1 VLILNKEFLK
11 IIGKCLGYMVKTP
24 YLYVVKGLVRCLPQR
39 IKNYNMNTIYNN
51 FAASKMSNNPKF
63 EVIVSFTD
71 FLGKTHN
78 IVCRNRKKLAEAN
91 QFLKMFKSETVRINS
106 ILSEYPVVMG
116 KFPKKYHSE
125 IKRELATAGFS
136 TVSNFLI
143 GK

>member
-1 VLILNKEFLK
+1 
-11 IIGKCLGYMVKTP
+11 MS
-24 YLYVVKGLVRCLPQR
+24 
-39 IKNYNMNTIYNN
+39 TIYNN

-125 IKRELATAGFS
+125 IKMELATAGFGS
-136 TVSNFLI
+136 VSNFLI
-143 GK
+143 K

>member
-1 VLILNKEFLK
+1 
-11 IIGKCLGYMVKTP
+11 MS
-24 YLYVVKGLVRCLPQR
+24 
-39 IKNYNMNTIYNN
+39 TIYNN

-91 QFLKMFKSETVRINS
+91 EFLKMFKTESVAINK
-106 ILSEYPVVMG
+106 ILGEYPVVLG

-125 IKRELATAGFS
+125 IKRELASAGFS

>member
-1 VLILNKEFLK
+1 MNN
-11 IIGKCLGYMVKTP
+11 P
-24 YLYVVKGLVRCLPQR
+24 YVS
-39 IKNYNMNTIYNN
+39 

-78 IVCRNRKKLAEAN
+78 IVCKSRTKLKEAN
-91 QFLKMFKSETVRINS
+91 EFLKMFKTESVAINR

-125 IKRELATAGFS
+125 IKRELASAGFS
-136 TVSNFLI
+136 TVSNYLL
-143 GK
+143 K

>member
-91 QFLKMFKSETVRINS
+91 QFLKMFKTESVKINS
-106 ILSEYPVVMG
+106 ILGEYPVVMG
-116 KFPKKYHSE
+116 EYPKKYHSE
-125 IKRELATAGFS
+125 IKKELAAAGFS

-143 GK
+143 K

>member
-125 IKRELATAGFS
+125 IKRELASAGFS

-143 GK
+143 K